1 MKHYNIT
8 VSGRVQGVGF
18 RFSAMEVAYRY
29 NIRGFA
35 RNTPERNVYIEAE
48 GEEEDLERFVSW
60 CRRGP
65 IGARVTDL
73 VIADGPVSRFSDF
86 SIIH

>member
-1 MKHYNIT
+1 LKHHNIT

-18 RFSAMEVAYRY
+18 RFSAMEAAYRY
-29 NIRGFA
+29 NVRGFA

-48 GEEEDLERFVSW
+48 GEDADLERFVSW

-65 IGARVTDL
+65 VSAKVTD
-73 VIADGPVSRFSDF
+73 VVVSDGPVAGFRDF
-86 SIIH
+86 SIVH